1 MFLVIKTYVQS
12 FTNINKSLE
21 KRHIGKNKKQPLESI
36 TFINTQCAVKEQCIL
51 YKISA
56 LDNIV

>member
-1 MFLVIKTYVQS
+1 MNYQKEKTDW
-12 FTNINKSLE
+12 KKE
-21 KRHIGKNKKQPLESI
+21 KQPPFESI